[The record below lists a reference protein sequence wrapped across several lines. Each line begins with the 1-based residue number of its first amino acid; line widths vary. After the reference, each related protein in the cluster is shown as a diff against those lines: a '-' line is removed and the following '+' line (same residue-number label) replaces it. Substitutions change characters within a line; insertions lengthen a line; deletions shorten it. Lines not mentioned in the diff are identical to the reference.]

1 MPSLIVL
8 VLPIF
13 LVIIL
18 GKTLQLTL
26 VQSSEVWDGINKIAY
41 WVLFPAFLFVE
52 TSKLDLTS
60 PNILTYSVSLIAGFA
75 AAIVFAFAAGRLTR
89 FESPALTSIIQGA
102 GRHNTF
108 IGLAVAG
115 ELFGTTGSTIGTVA
129 TASLVPLSNV
139 VVVIILAS
147 MLHKATGKRRIV
159 QDILRNPIILSIA
172 AGLVFSLLKL
182 ERDFILYEFAGMLGR
197 ATLPVLLLVIGA
209 NLRMGGL
216 GGVARLVILSVV
228 AKMLVFPL
236 VTFLA
241 CRYTGVSADMTTIAV
256 IFATC
261 PTSPAGFPLAKQ
273 MGGDAPL
280 MATIIS
286 IQTALAVLAIPL
298 AILTVQALV

>member
-13 LVIIL
+13 LVIML

-60 PNILTYSVSLIAGFA
+60 PNILTYSVSLIVGFT
-75 AAIVFAFAAGRLTR
+75 AAIVFAFAAGRFTR
-89 FESPALTSIIQGA
+89 FDSPALTSIIQGA

-139 VVVIILAS
+139 VVVIIL
-147 MLHKATGKRRIV
+147 
-159 QDILRNPIILSIA
+159 SIA

-182 ERDFILYEFAGMLGR
+182 ERDFILYEFAGILGR
-197 ATLPVLLLVIGA
+197 ATLPVLLL
-209 NLRMGGL
+209 
-216 GGVARLVILSVV
+216 
-228 AKMLVFPL
+228 
-236 VTFLA
+236 
-241 CRYTGVSADMTTIAV
+241 V